1 MPAASQPHAGGK
13 PAVCQRHAGPMPEGC
28 LHVIVATSSQIMF
41 RLIHDSPATG
51 FIGILST
58 FWRVNFAVKSSS
70 ANWFVNHPYP
80 FLRSRGIQFAHSH
93 EQMHPTVRLLR
104 PVFDGPRNDGRLGGG
119 FYASLPLIDSSN
131 ATAVICSTPR
141 NPFSPEG
148 EFSSHQISLAHG

>member
-1 MPAASQPHAGGK
+1 MGGGVGRLAPTQLQRSRGESVVGASVGRWI
-13 PAVCQRHAGPMPEGC
+13 AVGRQFSH
-28 LHVIVATSSQIMF
+28 LHIGTLARWYVGTLARWHVVTSAH
-41 RLIHDSPATG
+41 R
-51 FIGILST
+51 
-58 FWRVNFAVKSSS
+58 
-70 ANWFVNHPYP
+70 FVNHPYP